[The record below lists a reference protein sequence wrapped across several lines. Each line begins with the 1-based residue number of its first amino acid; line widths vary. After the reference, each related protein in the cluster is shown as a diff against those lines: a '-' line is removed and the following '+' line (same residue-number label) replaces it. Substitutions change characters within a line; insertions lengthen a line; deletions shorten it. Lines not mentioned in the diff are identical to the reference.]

1 MEVIPLRVGYYWKEA
16 LAGIQRAKLM
26 SLLSVSTISAALF
39 LLGAFLLVTV
49 NFRSA
54 VSAFKNKFE
63 IQAFLS
69 EACDQ
74 HQALVAGSYIRE
86 IPGVADAV
94 FVSKEDALK
103 RFRLELADKADLL
116 DALETNPLPRAYRV
130 TLRPEFRDPEAMA
143 RIAEKIQRVAGVED
157 AEYGRD
163 WLGRFYRLGRLL
175 VMLDV
180 ALLVVVSLA
189 SVIVIFN
196 TIQLTLYARRQ
207 AIEIMQLVGAT
218 DAFIRRPF
226 LLEGMLHGF
235 FGTLFGT
242 AVLYLFYRLL
252 SVNFTTVIFFK
263 SREFLLLL
271 GFGVFL
277 GLAGSWIAV
286 KRFMRRLPGAG

>member
-1 MEVIPLRVGYYWKEA
+1 MRPGYYWKEA
-16 LAGIQRAKLM
+16 LAGMRRAKLM

-39 LLGAFLLVTV
+39 LLGAFLLVTI

-54 VSAFKNKFE
+54 VSSFKDKFE
-63 IQAFLS
+63 IQAFLA
-69 EACDQ
+69 ETCDQ

-94 FVSKEDALK
+94 YISKEEALR
-103 RFRLELADKADLL
+103 RFRAELADKADLL
-116 DALETNPLPRAYRV
+116 QALETNPLPRSYRV
-130 TLRPEFRDPEAMA
+130 ILTPDQRDPEAMA
-143 RIAEKIQRVAGVED
+143 RIAEKVQRIPGIED
-157 AEYGRD
+157 TEYGRD

-180 ALLVVVSLA
+180 ALLLVVSLA

-207 AIEIMQLVGAT
+207 AIEIMRLVGAT
-218 DAFIRRPF
+218 DGFIRRPF
-226 LLEGMLHGF
+226 LLEGMLHGLA
-235 FGTLFGT
+235 GTLAGT

-252 SVNFTTVIFFK
+252 SANFGQVTFFTA
-263 SREFLLLL
+263 REFAVLL
-271 GFGVFL
+271 GFGVWL

-286 KRFMRRLPGAG
+286 RRFLRRLPGGG

>member
-1 MEVIPLRVGYYWKEA
+1 MRLGYSWNEA
-16 LAGIQRAKLM
+16 LAGIKRAKLM

-39 LLGAFLLVTV
+39 LLGAFLLVTI

-94 FVSKEDALK
+94 FVSKEEALR
-103 RFRLELADKADLL
+103 RFREELADKAELL
-116 DALETNPLPRAYRV
+116 NALETNPLPRSYRV
-130 TLRPEFRDPEAMA
+130 TLRPEARDPEAMA
-143 RIAEKIQRVAGVED
+143 AIAERIMKIDKVED
-157 AEYGRD
+157 AEYGRG
-163 WLGRFYRLGRLL
+163 WLGKFYRIGRLL
-175 VMLDV
+175 VMLDA
-180 ALLVVVSLA
+180 ALLLVVSLA

-207 AIEIMQLVGAT
+207 AIEIMRLVGAT
-218 DAFIRRPF
+218 DGFIRRPF

-235 FGTLFGT
+235 IGTLIGT
-242 AVLYLFYRLL
+242 LVLYLFYRLL
-252 SVNFTTVIFFK
+252 AANFSTVMFFTA
-263 SREFLLLL
+263 REFLVLL
-271 GFGVFL
+271 GFGIFL
-277 GLAGSWIAV
+277 GLAGSFIAV
-286 KRFMRRLPGAG
+286 KRFLRRLPATPAR

>member
-1 MEVIPLRVGYYWKEA
+1 MRLGYYWKEA
-16 LAGIQRAKLM
+16 LAGIKRAKLM

-39 LLGAFLLVTV
+39 LMGAFLLVTV

-54 VSAFKNKFE
+54 LSAFRNKFE

-94 FVSKEDALK
+94 FVSKEEALR
-103 RFRLELADKADLL
+103 RFRTELADKADLL
-116 DALETNPLPRAYRV
+116 DALETNPLPRSYRV
-130 TLRPEFRDPEAMA
+130 ILKPEFRDPEAMA
-143 RIAEKIQRVAGVED
+143 RVAERIHKIPGIED
-157 AEYGRD
+157 TEYGRD

-175 VMLDV
+175 VMLDI
-180 ALLVVVSLA
+180 ALLIVVSLA
-189 SVIVIFN
+189 TVIVIFN

-207 AIEIMQLVGAT
+207 AIEIMRLVGAT
-218 DAFIRRPF
+218 DGFIRRPF
-226 LLEGMLHGF
+226 LLEGMLHGC
-235 FGTLFGT
+235 FGTLAGT

-252 SVNFTTVIFFK
+252 SANFSTVTFFTA
-263 SREFLLLL
+263 REFAVLL

-286 KRFMRRLPGAG
+286 KRFMHRLPGAG

>member
-1 MEVIPLRVGYYWKEA
+1 LQLGYYWKEA
-16 LAGIQRAKLM
+16 LAGIKRAKLM

-54 VSAFKNKFE
+54 VSDFKNKFE

-86 IPGVADAV
+86 VPGVADAV

-103 RFRLELADKADLL
+103 RFRAELADKADLL
-116 DALETNPLPRAYRV
+116 DALETNPLPRSYRV
-130 TLRPEFRDPEAMA
+130 LLLPDYRDPEAMA
-143 RIAEKIQRVAGVED
+143 RVAETIGRIAGVED
-157 AEYGRD
+157 VEYGRD

-180 ALLVVVSLA
+180 ALLIVVSLA

-207 AIEIMQLVGAT
+207 AIEIMRLVGAT
-218 DAFIRRPF
+218 DGFIGRPF
-226 LLEGMLHGF
+226 LLEGMLHGC
-235 FGTLFGT
+235 FGTLAGT
-242 AVLYLFYRLL
+242 AVLYVFYRLL
-252 SVNFTTVIFFK
+252 SANFSTVMFFTA
-263 SREFLLLL
+263 REFGVLLV
-271 GFGVFL
+271 FGVFL

-286 KRFMRRLPGAG
+286 RRFMRRLPGAG

>member
-1 MEVIPLRVGYYWKEA
+1 VPIGYSWKEA
-16 LAGIQRAKLM
+16 MAGIRRAKLM

-74 HQALVAGSYIRE
+74 HQALVVGSYIRE
-86 IPGVADAV
+86 VPGVADAV
-94 FVSKEDALK
+94 FVSKEEALK
-103 RFRLELADKADLL
+103 KFRQELAGQADLL
-116 DALETNPLPRAYRV
+116 DALETNPLPRSFRV
-130 TLRPEFRDPEAMA
+130 TLRPEARDPESMA
-143 RIAEKIQRVAGVED
+143 RIAERILAIDKVED
-157 AEYGRD
+157 VEYGRE
-163 WLGRFYRLGRLL
+163 WLGKFYRLGRLL
-175 VMLDV
+175 VMLDI
-180 ALLVVVSLA
+180 ALLVIVSLA

-207 AIEIMQLVGAT
+207 AVVIMKLVGAT
-218 DAFIRRPF
+218 DGFIRRPF

-235 FGTLFGT
+235 AGT
-242 AVLYLFYRLL
+242 AAGTGVLYVFYRLL
-252 SVNFTTVIFFK
+252 SGSFPSVIFF
-263 SREFLLLL
+263 RAQQFMLLMA
-271 GFGVFL
+271 FGVLL

-286 KRFMRRLPGAG
+286 VRFLRRMPGSA